1 MSPATAPLSAP
12 APSRSRLL
20 TPLVLALSLVVHGL
34 AIAATAEP
42 AMTYTVQPGDK
53 LAAMSRDLLRTPGDW
68 AEVARFNSLPNA
80 NIIKPGQTLQIPVRL
95 MKFRPVASQIVSVSG
110 DVQVGGVKAQVSSP
124 VNEGQ
129 QVQVGPN
136 SSAVVELADGSRLKL
151 LPNTQAEVAKNR
163 FYSLSKTPDTT
174 GSPNATSSF
183 SGLMRLA
190 RGSVEALA
198 SKISNRSTPLEI
210 TTPTAVAGVRGT
222 HFRVSY
228 DDNAARSTRTEVL
241 EGLVRA
247 DNPAQ
252 ASGAD
257 LPRGTGAV
265 IDPAKKEVKVLQLL
279 AAPDLSALP
288 AEVSKPQ
295 GRWPMPVLAGAA
307 SYRVQVAR
315 DAQFDQIVR
324 DQTVAAAASLELAS
338 LAPGAWYAR
347 VRGIDAA
354 GLEGRDAVRQIAL
367 KGAWLAPESVLMF
380 RDGKTD
386 LAWNPVQAD
395 GQRFTAPAYST
406 ELATDS
412 RFANVVAR
420 IDSEPSRVTLG
431 DLRPGTY
438 YVRLNARLASG
449 TAGSETYSFEVPAG
463 WGLGGLDRVP
473 SALRPVAP

>member
-1 MSPATAPLSAP
+1 MSSSTPLSAP

-20 TPLVLALSLVVHGL
+20 TPLVLALSLAVHSL

-110 DVQVGGVKAQVSSP
+110 DVQVGGVKAQAASP
-124 VNEGQ
+124 VSEGQ

-136 SSAVVELADGSRLKL
+136 SSAVLELADGSRVKL
-151 LPNTQAEVAKNR
+151 LPNTQAEMAKNR
-163 FYSLSKTPDTT
+163 FYSLSKTQDAT
-174 GSPNATSSF
+174 GPNAASAF

-190 RGSVEALA
+190 RGSVETLA
-198 SKISNRSTPLEI
+198 SKITHRATPLEI

-279 AAPDLSALP
+279 GAPDLSALP

-324 DQTVAAAASLELAS
+324 DQTVAAAASLDLAS

-438 YVRLNARLASG
+438 YVRLHARLASG
-449 TAGSETYSFEVPAG
+449 TADSETYSFEVPTG

-473 SALRPVAP
+473 SPLRPVTP